1 MKDQQIKFLQWR
13 IEALEKEIPKD
24 IIKLYF
30 ESNSTA
36 ELVATFN
43 DEEIYIACVPA
54 LEKLA
59 KKHKMMLS
67 ESVN

>member
-24 IIKLYF
+24 IIKVYF

-59 KKHKMMLS
+59 KKNKMMLS